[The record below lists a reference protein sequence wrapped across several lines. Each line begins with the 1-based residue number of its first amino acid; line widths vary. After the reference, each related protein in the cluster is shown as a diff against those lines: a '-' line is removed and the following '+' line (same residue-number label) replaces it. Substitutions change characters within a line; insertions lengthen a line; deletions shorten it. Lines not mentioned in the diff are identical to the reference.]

1 MGVVSRGTK
10 VTKMDIVCLMEDC
23 RNLYGLAYGYDKL
36 DITSVL
42 TTVENSTLP
51 ILDGMNRI

>member
-1 MGVVSRGTK
+1 MGVSRGTK
-10 VTKMDIVCLMEDC
+10 VTKMDITNLMEDC
-23 RNLYGLAYGYDKL
+23 RSLCYGAYGYDKP

-42 TTVENSTLP
+42 TTVQNSTLA

>member
-1 MGVVSRGTK
+1 MGVSRGTK
-10 VTKMDIVCLMEDC
+10 VTKTNITNLMEDC
-23 RNLYGLAYGYDKL
+23 RILCYEAYGYDKP

-42 TTVENSTLP
+42 TTVQNSTLA

>member
-1 MGVVSRGTK
+1 MGVSRGTK
-10 VTKMDIVCLMEDC
+10 VTKIDITNLMEDC
-23 RNLYGLAYGYDKL
+23 RSLCYGAYGWDKP

-42 TTVENSTLP
+42 TTVQNSTLA